1 MKLTGGQIVARA
13 LKEYGVDYV
22 AGVPGHGIWSLFD
35 AFLEKGSEI
44 PFIQV
49 MHEQSAVHM
58 ADGYFRASGRPMACS
73 TSIGPGATNTIIGL
87 ATCYTDSI
95 PAFYVSG
102 GPATHMKGHGVMQE
116 LERQQEN
123 AFPRITEQVT
133 KRAYK
138 AGRVDELPF
147 IMHRAF
153 NTMLSGRP
161 GPVHVEVPMDI
172 QTEAADVEIHPLAHR
187 MAVGV
192 AYPDP
197 VAVEK
202 AAALLLSAER
212 PVIVAG
218 GGAISANASAALT
231 VLAEKV
237 GAAVSSTWN
246 GKGAISEDHPLAI
259 GAVGQTGTSCG
270 NQITA
275 SADVVMSV
283 GCRFTDWSAS
293 SYRKGTSFS
302 IPPGK
307 LIHIDLD
314 HHEIGKNYPTEV
326 GIVADAR
333 ATLEALI
340 AAISEQQSARALA
353 RREKFL
359 ADIRT
364 AKAEWEA
371 MLAPRRDSHEAPF
384 TSQRPLGALR
394 KVMDRSGIILAG
406 SGNTQGA
413 VKQTFPVY
421 EPRTHITSGSFSPMG
436 WAVPAALGAKL
447 AQPDR
452 QVVAVVGDGDFMM
465 SLPEMGTAVMNGIPA
480 VFLVQNNRG
489 YMSIRGGQRK
499 FMGRHIA
506 SEFNRHKGN
515 GEPYTA
521 NIAEVA
527 KNFGMEAWK
536 VEESDQLEKTL
547 KKALDCG
554 GPALVEVTTSRDAA
568 GPFVTGWWD
577 FPSPAYYS
585 KEQAEYSTGRALE
598 QHM

>member
-1 MKLTGGQIVARA
+1 MKLTGGQVVARA
-13 LKEYGVDYV
+13 LKAYGVEYV

-87 ATCYTDSI
+87 ATCYTDST
-95 PAFYVSG
+95 AVFYVSG
-102 GPATHMKGHGVMQE
+102 GPPTHMRGHGVLQE
-116 LERQQEN
+116 LERQQTN

-133 KRAYK
+133 KRAYR

-147 IMHRAF
+147 LMHRAF

-172 QTEAADVEIHPLAHR
+172 QTEAAEVTIHPLEGR

-192 AYPDP
+192 AHPDP
-197 VAVEK
+197 RAVEK
-202 AAALLLSAER
+202 AAALLLSASR

-218 GGAISANASAALT
+218 GGAIASGASSALLA
-231 VLAEKV
+231 LAERI
-237 GAAVSSTWN
+237 GAAVSCTWN
-246 GKGAISEDHPLAI
+246 GKGAFPDDHPLAI
-259 GAVGQTGTSCG
+259 GAVGQTGTACG
-270 NQITA
+270 NEITA
-275 SADVVMSV
+275 SADVVLSV

-293 SYRKGTSFS
+293 SYRQGTSFS

-314 HHEIGKNYPTEV
+314 HHEIGKNYPVEV

-333 ATLEALI
+333 ATLEAL
-340 AAISEQQSARALA
+340 AAAVSKEQSAQVLQKRDGFHADVRAGKA
-353 RREKFL
+353 R
-359 ADIRT
+359 
-364 AKAEWEA
+364 WEE
-371 MLAPRRDSHEAPF
+371 MLAERRDSDDAPL

-394 KVMDRSGIILAG
+394 QLMARDAIIVAG

-421 EPRTHITSGSFSPMG
+421 EPRTHLTSGSFSPMG

-447 AQPDR
+447 ARPDR

-465 SLPEMGTAVMNGIPA
+465 SLPEMGTAVMNQIPL
-480 VFLVQNNRG
+480 VIVVQNNQG

-499 FMGRHIA
+499 FMGRHVG
-506 SEFNRHKGN
+506 SEFNYHKDG
-515 GEPYTA
+515 GQAYTA
-521 NIAEVA
+521 NLSEVA
-527 KNFGMEAWK
+527 RGFGLDAWK
-536 VEESDQLEKTL
+536 VERPDQLEAAL
-547 KKALDCG
+547 KGALASG
-554 GPALVEVTTSRDAA
+554 GPALVEVMTSRDAA

-577 FPSPAYYS
+577 FPSPAYYE
-585 KEQAEYSTGRALE
+585 KEQAEYAAGREKE
-598 QHM
+598 QHL